1 VGILESLLIDDPIRN
16 MIMKKASSDQIRE
29 YAVKEKQMMTLRDN
43 AFENC
48 MNGVTTLEE
57 ALRVTSED

>member
-1 VGILESLLIDDPIRN
+1 
-16 MIMKKASSDQIRE
+16 MIMKKASSDQIKE
-29 YAVKEKQMMTLRDN
+29 YAVKEKHMMTLRDN

-48 MNGVTTLEE
+48 AKGITTLEE

>member
-1 VGILESLLIDDPIRN
+1 
-16 MIMKKASSDQIRE
+16 MKKASSDQIKE
-29 YAVKEKQMMTLRDN
+29 YAIKEKNMMTLRDN

-57 ALRVTSED
+57 MLRVTSED